1 MDLDAL
7 RFADFS
13 KLATAVTD
21 WSAMVAKLRTLAEDA
36 RSDMGGKAAKAKW
49 AGVNATVTREFIG
62 KTAKEFA
69 DAATEAD
76 SIRNILSDT
85 HGELVDYKAKLNTAI
100 EQALA
105 RNLTV
110 VSTGNGGFTVTMNIH
125 PDRAAKGHPVP
136 QHSEAD
142 AIALRDEVQGIL
154 VHATESDTTAAQ
166 ALTMLVAQNPYGFS
180 DASYYNRDV
189 AAAAIKDAERIANLL
204 KKKGDDLTP
213 EEFDQLNK
221 DLAAHKDDRLFQEE
235 FATTL
240 GPRGLLDF
248 WADLSDPSDGGTL
261 QRARLD
267 QLGDFQKNLSFTLA
281 GATQSDSPAMR
292 GWEDEMVKLGDQTV
306 QTRGTRVYGFQ
317 LMSNLMRSGDWDNRF
332 LNDYGN
338 ALVATEK
345 KMKLPDHYWNSGTPP
360 MPKMNFTGEDF
371 GRDPMT
377 GFMTGLANSPN
388 AATEFFN
395 TTQPT
400 NNAEYVLKD
409 RHSFDDTPLNSHD
422 GNSSREATGN
432 ALVAA
437 ATGVNPLDP
446 SAQPVDLTADHRKV
460 LDSSLKYLSAAG
472 DDFAPELR
480 DDMATV
486 LARHGDVVHHST
498 SALSD
503 DPGDPRLLDRNQL
516 LEVSKQISRDQN
528 SYGMLNE
535 AMNREM
541 VQDIH
546 NDHPRD
552 PHETLQRA
560 GNTVGFLEEA
570 RYQALKTDKHDPA
583 WEAKWIYHGFG
594 GVANAVFPVVG
605 DAVQRGVDA
614 LAYQWQLDEQNRIDA
629 EIGQHNKDVFTLR
642 SNQLKALSEEWYKV
656 NPQDAGTAY
665 TLQNEINLAAV
676 NGNVRAKGLAGTQ

>member
-1 MDLDAL
+1 MDLEAL
-7 RFADFS
+7 RNADFT
-13 KLATAVTD
+13 KLATAVAD
-21 WSAMVAKLRTLAEDA
+21 WSAMVTKLKALAEDA
-36 RSDMGGKAAKAKW
+36 RTDMGGKATKANW

-62 KTAKEFA
+62 KTAKEFG

-76 SIRNILSDT
+76 SVRNILSDT
-85 HGELVDYKAKLNTAI
+85 HGELVGFKTELNNTI

-110 VSTGNGGFTVTMNIH
+110 VSTGNGGFTVSMNIH

-136 QHSEAD
+136 EHTVAD
-142 AIALRDEVQGIL
+142 EIALRDTVQGIL
-154 VHATESDTTAAQ
+154 QRATESDTTAAQ
-166 ALTMLVAQNPYGFS
+166 ALSMLVSQNPYGFS

-213 EEFDQLNK
+213 EEFDELNK

-261 QRARLD
+261 QRARHD

-292 GWEDEMVKLGDQTV
+292 AWEDEMVKQGDQMV

-317 LMSNLMRSGDWDNRF
+317 LMSNLMRNGDWDNRF

-345 KMKLPDHYWNSGTPP
+345 KMKMPDHYWNSGTPP
-360 MPKMNFTGEDF
+360 MPKMNFIGEDF

-400 NNAEYVLKD
+400 DNAQYVLKD
-409 RHSFDDTPLNSHD
+409 RPVFDDTPLNSHD

-437 ATGVNPLDP
+437 ATGQNPLDP
-446 SAQPVDLTADHRKV
+446 NSAQVDLSPDHRKV
-460 LDSSLKYLSAAG
+460 LDRSLNYLSQAG
-472 DDFAPELR
+472 NDFPPEMR
-480 DDMATV
+480 DDMAKV
-486 LARHGDVVHHST
+486 LSRHSDVVGHTAST
-498 SALSD
+498 LAD
-503 DPGDPRLLDRNQL
+503 DASDPRLLDRKEL
-516 LEVSKQISRDQN
+516 LEVSKQVSRDQN
-528 SYGMLNE
+528 AYGMLNE

-541 VQDIH
+541 ISDIH
-546 NDHPRD
+546 TGVPTDQK
-552 PHETLQRA
+552 ETLLRA
-560 GNTVGFLEEA
+560 GATVGFMEEA
-570 RYQALKTDKHDPA
+570 RYQAIQTDKDDPS
-583 WEAKWIYHGFG
+583 WDAKWLYHGFG
-594 GVANAVFPVVG
+594 AAANFIPVVG
-605 DAVQRGVDA
+605 DVAQRGVDA
-614 LAYQWQLDEQNRIDA
+614 LAYQWQLDEQARINADISRQNGETFTVRERQLQALADEWAATNAHPGENR
-629 EIGQHNKDVFTLR
+629 
-642 SNQLKALSEEWYKV
+642 
-656 NPQDAGTAY
+656 Y
-665 TLQNEINLAAV
+665 TLTHQINGAAFD
-676 NGNVRAKGLAGTQ
+676 GNQRASGLAGNG